1 MASERPKTTSR
12 KRDIPES
19 ELAFRLALGQ
29 RIRQLR
35 KNRYSQEAL
44 ADEIHVI
51 RTHMS
56 TIELG
61 RADVKISTLL
71 RIAEAF
77 DLHVEELL
85 KGLHAEANAL
95 GKETRRD

>member
-1 MASERPKTTSR
+1 MATQPSKPAGR
-12 KRDIPES
+12 KRDIPEK
-19 ELAFRLALGQ
+19 ELAFRIALGQ
-29 RIRQLR
+29 RIRKLR
-35 KNRYSQEAL
+35 EDRYSQEAL

-51 RTHMS
+51 RTHIS

-77 DLHVEELL
+77 DLQVEDLL
-85 KGLHAEANAL
+85 KGLHADANASVR
-95 GKETRRD
+95 GRED

>member
-1 MASERPKTTSR
+1 MAADRPKT
-12 KRDIPES
+12 KKPKKPVPPKDQ
-19 ELAFRLALGQ
+19 AFRLALGQ
-29 RIRQLR
+29 RIRKLR
-35 KNRYSQEAL
+35 ESKYSQEAL

-77 DLHVEELL
+77 DLEVEDLL
-85 KGLHAEANAL
+85 KGLHAQASASVKGPQE
-95 GKETRRD
+95 K